1 MRKFLKTSHVISR
14 VFLYLCVIGVLLL
27 YFFKPG
33 VLTLMQRFAPGAD
46 TGSWLALTTTLS
58 IAAVMF
64 AASELSYKGLLD
76 NEFMITL
83 SESVLKPVYSRYDL
97 SDRRFSKPAKGE
109 FDFNASLRDVTDGEE
124 RVKYELAWEKQH
136 NKKLQKKTLGNKIV
150 TLIFF
155 IAGLVF
161 FFCPFVVY
169 PLTKNL
175 MSLPTGTPMDY
186 FSLVALILTMVI
198 VLELGSN
205 QGKSRR
211 LNTILSIRTRSDELT
226 EQPTPPAARP
236 EMVYAAP
243 KPAYEA
249 PKPSTTT
256 APVPEQV
263 VAAPV
268 SVSVSTPE
276 PVKPEE
282 TWTPEPAW
290 TGVPDD
296 LPAEEKPGESAFVNL
311 TPENASE
318 D

>member
-14 VFLYLCVIGVLLL
+14 IFLYICVIGVLLL

-33 VLTLMQRFAPGAD
+33 VLTLMQRFVPDAD
-46 TGSWLALTTTLS
+46 AGSWLALTTTLS

-64 AASELSYKGLLD
+64 AASELAYKSLLD

-97 SDRRFSKPAKGE
+97 SDKRFSKPAKGE
-109 FDFNASLRDVTDGEE
+109 FDFNASLRDVTDGKE
-124 RVKYELAWEKQH
+124 RVMYELAWERQH
-136 NKKLQKKTLGNKIV
+136 SKKLQKKTIGNKLV

-161 FFCPFVVY
+161 FFCPAVIY

-175 MSLPTGTPMDY
+175 MNLPTGTPMDF

-205 QGKSRR
+205 QGQSRR

-226 EQPTPPAARP
+226 EQPTQAVGRP
-236 EMVYAAP
+236 ESVFTAP
-243 KPAYEA
+243 RPAYEA
-249 PKPSTTT
+249 PKPSTTI
-256 APVPEQV
+256 VPEQV
-263 VAAPV
+263 MTTPT
-268 SVSVSTPE
+268 SVSVSAPE
-276 PVKPEE
+276 PVKPED

-290 TGVPDD
+290 TGVPED

-311 TPENASE
+311 TPENVSE